1 MSPRL
6 DYRVTPVNPQ
16 AHLFSVVLSVPSPL
30 PAGET
35 LRLPAW
41 IPGSYMIREFARNI
55 VDIKA
60 SQASRQVPLNKVD
73 KHSWMTGPLDPSEPL
88 LIETLMYAWD
98 LSVRCAH
105 LDQSHGFF
113 NGTQLFLSVLGR
125 ERHAHRV
132 EICRPAGEAYRGWK
146 LATTL
151 PAESEAGVD
160 ASGFGTRVAADYDEL
175 IDHPV
180 EMGDFTSLSFDVAG
194 VPHRMVV
201 TGRAR
206 FDAQRLQADL
216 ARVCGEVLT
225 LFGEVPPFAQYLFM
239 VMAVGD
245 GYGGLEHRSSTALLC
260 ARSDLPAQHE
270 GEADDAYRTFLG
282 LCAHEYFHAWHV
294 KRIKPEAFMPY
305 RLHEENYTRLLWVFE
320 GFTSYYDDLTL
331 VRAGLISTE
340 AYLGLIAKTIAGV
353 ERSSGRLKQTLA
365 ESSFDAWTKYYRQDE
380 NSPNAIV
387 SYYQKGALVAL
398 GLDLTIRRVTKGRR
412 TLDDVMRYL
421 WQHYGKPD
429 RGVPEDAM
437 PGIILAATGVAVDAQ
452 IGAWVGG
459 HDDVPLE
466 PLFKAFGI
474 SMTKKAGTR
483 VSGLGV
489 RVKAR
494 GQSLCI
500 SHVLDGGSAQ
510 LAGLSA
516 GDELVALDGLK
527 VTAENFEK
535 LLARCPLN
543 ERVLVTVFRR
553 DELGQYQVMVEPP
566 AVEDCQLITLPKASV
581 SARTLRS
588 GWLKTSGESGC

>member
-1 MSPRL
+1 MSSSL
-6 DYRVTPVNPQ
+6 DYRVTPASPD
-16 AHLFSVVLSVPSPL
+16 AHLFSVVLSVPSPRA
-30 PAGET
+30 AGET

-60 SQASRQVPLNKVD
+60 SQARRRVPLNKVD
-73 KHSWMTGPLDPSEPL
+73 KHSWVTGPLDPSEPL
-88 LIETLMYAWD
+88 LIATLVYAWD

-105 LDQSHGFF
+105 LDRSHGFF

-125 ERHAHRV
+125 EHHAHRV
-132 EICRPAGEAYRGWK
+132 EICRPSGEAYRGWK

-160 ASGFGTRVAADYDEL
+160 ASGFGTRVAAGYDEL

-180 EMGDFTSLSFDVAG
+180 EMGDFASLSFDVSG

-206 FDAQRLQADL
+206 FDALRLQADL
-216 ARVCGEVLT
+216 GRVCAEVVM
-225 LFGEVPPFAQYLFM
+225 LFGEAPPFAQYLFM

-260 ARSDLPAQHE
+260 ARNDLPVQRD

-340 AYLGLIAKTIAGV
+340 VYLGLIAKTITGV
-353 ERSSGRLKQTLA
+353 ERGSGRLRQTLA

-387 SYYQKGALVAL
+387 SYYQKGALVAF
-398 GLDLTIRRVTKGRR
+398 GLDLTIRRVTKGQRS
-412 TLDDVMRYL
+412 LDDVMRHL
-421 WQHYGKPD
+421 WQHYGKPG

-437 PGIILAATGVAVDAQ
+437 PAIIFAATGVAVEAQ
-452 IGAWVGG
+452 IEAWVFG
-459 HDDVPLE
+459 HEDVPFE
-466 PLFKAFGI
+466 SLFKAFGI
-474 SMTKKAGTR
+474 SMTKKAGAR

-489 RVKAR
+489 RVKPR
-494 GQSLCI
+494 GESLYI

-510 LAGLSA
+510 RAGLSA

-527 VTAENFEK
+527 VTAENFDK

-543 ERVLVTVFRR
+543 ETVLVTVFRR
-553 DELGQYQVMVEPP
+553 DELGHHEVVLEPP
-566 AVEDCQLITLPKASV
+566 AVEDCQLGAAGKASV
-581 SARTLRS
+581 SAKMLRS
-588 GWLKTSGESGC
+588 GWLQASASSGR

>member
-1 MSPRL
+1 MSSSL
-6 DYRVTPVNPQ
+6 DYRVTPANPE
-16 AHLFSVVLSVPSPL
+16 AHLFSVVLSVPSPQ
-30 PAGET
+30 ATGET
-35 LRLPAW
+35 VRLPAW

-60 SQASRQVPLNKVD
+60 SQASRRVPLNKVD

-88 LIETLMYAWD
+88 LIETLVYAWD

-105 LDQSHGFF
+105 LDRSHGFF

-132 EICRPAGEAYRGWK
+132 EICRPSGEVSRGWK

-151 PAESEAGVD
+151 PAESEASID

-180 EMGDFTSLSFDVAG
+180 EMGDFASMSFDVSG

-206 FDAQRLQADL
+206 FDAPRLQADL
-216 ARVCGEVLT
+216 GRVCAEVVT
-225 LFGEVPPFAQYLFM
+225 LFGEAPPFAQYLFM

-260 ARSDLPAQHE
+260 ARTDLPAQHE

-331 VRAGLISTE
+331 VRAGLINTE
-340 AYLGLIAKTIAGV
+340 AYLGLIAKTISAV
-353 ERSSGRLKQTLA
+353 ERGSGRLRQTLA

-398 GLDLTIRRVTKGRR
+398 GLDLTIRRLTKGQHS
-412 TLDDVMRYL
+412 LDDVMRHL
-421 WQHYGKPD
+421 WQHYGKPG

-437 PGIILAATGVAVDAQ
+437 PAIIFAATGVAVAAQ
-452 IGAWVGG
+452 IEAWVLG
-459 HDDVPLE
+459 HDDVPLGS
-466 PLFKAFGI
+466 LFKAFGI
-474 SMTKKAGTR
+474 SMTKKAGGR

-494 GQSLCI
+494 GESLYL

-510 LAGLSA
+510 RAGLSA
-516 GDELVALDGLK
+516 GDELVALGGLK
-527 VTAENFEK
+527 VTAENFDK

-543 ERVLVTVFRR
+543 ETALVTVFRR
-553 DELGQYQVMVEPP
+553 DELGHHEVTLEPP
-566 AVEDCQLITLPKASV
+566 AVEDCQLGMVDKAPA

-588 GWLKTSGESGC
+588 GWLQASTSSGR